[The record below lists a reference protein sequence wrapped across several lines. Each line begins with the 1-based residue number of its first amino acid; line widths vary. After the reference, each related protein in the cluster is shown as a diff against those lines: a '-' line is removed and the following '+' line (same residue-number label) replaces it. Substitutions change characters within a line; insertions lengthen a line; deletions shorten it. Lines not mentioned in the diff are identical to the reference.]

1 MCILCKPC
9 RSHEAFLNLFARPNS
24 FPRKAHPLSS
34 HELHELKYGEV
45 AAAGYTTAVFPIS
58 ACEPHNYHLP
68 YGTDYYLVNHVAT
81 NATRKANAAG
91 GKVVCLPPLH
101 FGYEG
106 NMREFPLAINL
117 QPSTLI
123 SIVRDI
129 SQSLVDGG
137 VKFLFILNGHGGNE
151 LKTIVRELNRDV
163 DDLFICGANWWE
175 SAADV
180 IKRECP
186 AGGDHANDWET
197 AGLLH
202 IVPELVD
209 MSLADPGHMTE
220 PLIPEFAEGWVKY
233 SRHWMSYAPSS
244 GAGDPRAATAEGGA
258 AIMNAAIDRIGA
270 FLAKLSNAER
280 KVGFPFA
287 K

>member
-1 MCILCKPC
+1 M
-9 RSHEAFLNLFARPNS
+9 
-24 FPRKAHPLSS
+24 SS
-34 HELHELKYGEV
+34 HQLHELNYSEV
-45 AAAGYTTAVFPIS
+45 SAAHYTTAVFPIG

-68 YGTDYYLVNHVAT
+68 YGTDFFLVNHI
-81 NATRKANAAG
+81 ATRAVARANEMG

-123 SIVRDI
+123 SIMRDV
-129 SQSLVDGG
+129 SLSLVDS
-137 VKFLFILNGHGGNE
+137 KLDYLFILNGHGGNE

-163 DDLFICGANWWE
+163 DLFISGANWWD
-175 SAADV
+175 SVSDV
-180 IKRECP
+180 IREQCP

-202 IVPELVD
+202 IIPELVK
-209 MSLADPGHMTE
+209 MELADPGHMAE
-220 PLIPEFAEGWVKY
+220 PTIEEFAQGWIKY
-233 SRHWMSYAPSS
+233 SRHWLSFAPSS
-244 GAGDPRAATAEGGA
+244 GAGDPREATAEAGER
-258 AIMNAAIDRIGA
+258 IINSAIDRVAG
-270 FLAKLSNAER
+270 FLKKLSLAPR
-280 KVGFPFA
+280 KPGFPFA